1 MNIAEHYWLKYDIS
15 HSTLHVVT
23 SRENEMVC
31 QLGIDHYTD
40 GKGNAVFDFG
50 LLEGDAEKIID
61 EIGST
66 LEIPNIFQ
74 NTPTNHNGNEQ
85 ILTLNSYDY
94 TIATSLRF
102 RKWASRQSEKTRI
115 ETQEVL
121 ASAYHRLNPS
131 IDLPDIDGCVDVNI
145 SGNFRLETIGNC
157 ACLSYL
163 GSDIDRLDKDDFIP
177 LDYHN
182 VDDPRQLLSL
192 LAAVAFL
199 WGRAREDLNGSLTT
213 TPPSP

>member
-1 MNIAEHYWLKYDIS
+1 MNIAEHYWLEYDIS
-15 HSTLHVVT
+15 RSTLRAIA
-23 SRENEMVC
+23 SREAGEPYR
-31 QLGIDHYTD
+31 LAIDHHTNA
-40 GKGNAVFDFG
+40 KGNVVFDFDLAKRG
-50 LLEGDAEKIID
+50 AE
-61 EIGST
+61 EILDGISAT

-74 NTPTNHNGNEQ
+74 DTSHNGTRQ
-85 ILTLNSYDY
+85 LLTLNSYEY
-94 TIATSLRF
+94 TIAASLCF
-102 RKWASRQSEKTRI
+102 RQWASRQSEKTRI
-115 ETQEVL
+115 ETQEVI
-121 ASAYHRLNPS
+121 ASAYHHLNPS

-192 LAAVAFL
+192 IAAVAFL
-199 WGRAREDLNGSLTT
+199 WGKAREELYGSGTIA
-213 TPPSP
+213 PPSP